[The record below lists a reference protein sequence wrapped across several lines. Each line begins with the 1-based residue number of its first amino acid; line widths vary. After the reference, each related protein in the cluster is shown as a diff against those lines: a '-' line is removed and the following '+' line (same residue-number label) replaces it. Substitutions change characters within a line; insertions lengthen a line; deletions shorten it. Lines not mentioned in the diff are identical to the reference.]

1 MGSREPRRPLGT
13 STGVTPV
20 PDHGDIDLAG
30 RRPGE
35 LQGNPRLNPKVA
47 PGRDVTVVVHNS
59 GGAIRALPPA
69 F

>member
-1 MGSREPRRPLGT
+1 
-13 STGVTPV
+13 
-20 PDHGDIDLAG
+20 
-30 RRPGE
+30 
-35 LQGNPRLNPKVA
+35 LNPKVA